1 MNVKALFVAVVLGA
15 GLIPG
20 TSFAVD
26 QSAMGRMLQ
35 KDSDVA
41 ICNKVRNALEA
52 EQNLHFVDIR
62 VTTIRGHVQL
72 TGYVESQSDLRK
84 AEQVAQRIR
93 GVVLVR
99 NDLLL
104 KGEIRT

>member
-1 MNVKALFVAVVLGA
+1 MNVKSFLVAVVLSA
-15 GLIPG
+15 GLLPG
-20 TSFAVD
+20 ASYAD
-26 QSAMGRMLQ
+26 QSTIGRMLQ
-35 KDSDVA
+35 RDSDVA
-41 ICNKVRNALEA
+41 ICNQVRNALEA

-72 TGYVESQSDLRK
+72 TGYVESKSDLRK

>member
-1 MNVKALFVAVVLGA
+1 MDAKVFLFAVVLSA
-15 GLIPG
+15 GFIPG
-20 TSFAVD
+20 TSFAD
-26 QSAMGRMLQ
+26 QSALSQMLA

-52 EQNLHFVDIR
+52 ERNLHFVDIR
-62 VTTIRGHVQL
+62 VTTIRGRVQL
-72 TGYVESQSDLRK
+72 SGYVQSKRDLLK
-84 AEQVAQRIR
+84 AEQVAQKIR

-104 KGEIRT
+104 KGEIRA